1 MKVVIDT
8 NVLVSR
14 FLSPK
19 GPPAEIFAR
28 WESHAFELLV
38 SEPILAEYHR
48 VLQYPH
54 LSERHGM
61 STAAIVELVAALRQV
76 AILVTPTEQ
85 LDVIAAD
92 PADNMFLE
100 CAVAGDAAY
109 IVSGDAH
116 LLRLGA
122 YQGISIL
129 TPSAFL
135 AVVAAI

>member
-1 MKVVIDT
+1 MRVVDDT

-14 FLSPK
+14 FLSPR
-19 GPPAEIFAR
+19 GPPAKLFSW
-28 WESHAFELLV
+28 WERHAFELLV
-38 SEPILAEYHR
+38 SEPILVEYQR

-61 STAAIVELVAALRQV
+61 STAAIADLVAALRQV

-100 CAVAGDAAY
+100 CAVAGGAAY

-116 LLRLGA
+116 LLRLCV
-122 YQGISIL
+122 YQGIPIL
-129 TPSAFL
+129 TPAAFL
-135 AVVAAI
+135 AVVVTN

>member
-1 MKVVIDT
+1 MRVVVDT

-14 FLSPK
+14 FLSPT
-19 GPPAEIFAR
+19 GPPAQLFAR
-28 WESHAFELLV
+28 LERHAFALLV
-38 SEPILAEYHR
+38 SEPILAEYQR
-48 VLQYPH
+48 VLQYPY

-61 STAAIVELVAALRQV
+61 STAAIVELVVSLRQV

-100 CAVAGDAAY
+100 CAVAGGAAY

-129 TPSAFL
+129 TPRAFL
-135 AVVAAI
+135 AVVAAN